1 MCSKEAKM
9 REKVTQIVKQ
19 TSLSIVQ
26 NEIQAVRRKNIRKT
40 GCRVIADGKIGVAG
54 GLGEVSAEELFAR
67 AEKSLAYGIDYEV
80 ELSRNLQKH
89 NCLDS
94 FVISDAELCKRVE
107 NILGEVRRRHPEF
120 AVSNKVNLSH
130 IDFTLENELNLKLQ
144 HRDCYLSLSFL
155 LKKQGSTGIMDT
167 FFGLVD
173 RRLEEQ
179 RVIEAVSEVINA
191 YNNLL
196 PMPEKT
202 LPVIISQG
210 SLTRLFQRDLN
221 GKMVGNK
228 ASLFQNQMGQ
238 KVFSDRFSLEI
249 VRDPVETYGPDFDME
264 GTIPAEDLNWLIKD
278 GVILRPY
285 TDKKTALRHGFANTG
300 CADGNYDS
308 VPSLGGANVEIPH
321 AGKTLTEML
330 NGQPGLMIQIA
341 SGGDFTPDGNFASP
355 VQVAYL
361 TDGHKLLGRVPE
373 FTIKGSIFE
382 FFGDDFIGV
391 SSDKIYVNGNDR
403 MLVTRLAVEKL

>member
-1 MCSKEAKM
+1 M

-19 TSLSIVQ
+19 TSLNIVQ
-26 NEIQAVRRKNIRKT
+26 NEIQSVRRKNIRKT

-54 GLGEVSAEELFAR
+54 GLGDVRAEELFAR

-80 ELSRNLQKH
+80 ELSCNLQKQ

-94 FVISDAELCKRVE
+94 FVISDSELCKRIE
-107 NILGEVRRRHPEF
+107 NILGEIRRRHPEF

-173 RRLEEQ
+173 RKLEEN
-179 RVIEAVSEVINA
+179 RVIEAASEVINA

-196 PMPEKT
+196 PMPEKG

-221 GKMVGNK
+221 GKIVGNK
-228 ASLFQNQMGQ
+228 ASLFQSQMGQ

-264 GTIPAEDLNWLIKD
+264 GTIPVTELDWLIKD

-285 TDKKTALRHGFANTG
+285 TDKKTAHRYGFANTG

-321 AGKTLTEML
+321 AGKTLAELL

-341 SGGDFTPDGNFASP
+341 SGGDFTPDGSFASP

-373 FTIKGSIFE
+373 LTIKGSIFD
-382 FFGDDFIGV
+382 FFGNDFIGV